1 MTTSESSE
9 RKNQRETGREVEGS
23 MCFASGSV
31 KKSVLAVEVNN
42 ASKCDSHMYDI
53 KITFTGGE
61 LVNSMCFA
69 SESDSAVEV
78 NTSETQRQRL
88 DRETRVALDATNKD
102 LPNKCLVIAF
112 LDANSWLCIQSG
124 LPCENKCWSVPLLR
138 SHL

>member
-1 MTTSESSE
+1 
-9 RKNQRETGREVEGS
+9 
-23 MCFASGSV
+23 
-31 KKSVLAVEVNN
+31 
-42 ASKCDSHMYDI
+42 MYDI

-69 SESDSAVEV
+69 SEYDSAVEV
-78 NTSETQRQRL
+78 NTSETQSQRL

-138 SHL
+138 SHLKINCISFLKCKMFAQLIAIFNSYMLYITMS